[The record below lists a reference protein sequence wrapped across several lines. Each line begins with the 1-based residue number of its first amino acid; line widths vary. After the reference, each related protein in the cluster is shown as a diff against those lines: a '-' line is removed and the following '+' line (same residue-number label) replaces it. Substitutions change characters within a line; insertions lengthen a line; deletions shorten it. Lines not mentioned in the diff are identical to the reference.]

1 MNGIHFGTY
10 HSWDDFSLILQPNWE
25 IEAAQPKIEQLDIP
39 GGDGVLDFTEAF
51 GGIKYK
57 NRKLTFPFKAFVP
70 RSLFWTLFS
79 TIQNTINGQY
89 MKIVIDS
96 DPDLYYMGRIT
107 VDKWKADQNIGSIT
121 VECNCEPYKYKQYK
135 TIRTEI
141 ITTSGTI
148 IYVNSRMPVIPKF
161 TLSAAAV
168 IAYNGTQYALNA
180 GETTTGE
187 IVFREGNN
195 VLTVTGD
202 TTITVEYQ
210 EGSL

>member
-1 MNGIHFGTY
+1 MNGIHFGTN
-10 HSWDDFSLILQPNWE
+10 HSWDDFSLILQPDWE

-57 NRKLTFPFKAFVP
+57 NRKLTFPFKTFVP

-96 DPDLYYMGRIT
+96 DPDWYYMGRIT

-121 VECNCEPYKYKQYK
+121 VECDCEPYKYKKYK

-187 IVFREGNN
+187 IVFCEGNN